1 MLSKNRIFALFLA
14 LILSLSL
21 CTAASAH
28 DVPDLDRTGKI
39 SVTMKEDGKTVPGGS
54 LTLYRVGEVV
64 ENDGDYA
71 FALVEELDNTGIVLN
86 DLQSASLAEK
96 LAEEVKDS
104 KLTGT
109 TQTID
114 GNGKA
119 VFEDLELGLYL
130 AVQNK
135 AASGYEKADPFLVT
149 LPMYDGEAY
158 QYEVDASPK
167 VQLEQA
173 KDSPDDDDDNDN
185 DTTGGKRDDRL
196 PQTGQLNWP
205 VPVLAMAGLF
215 LLTVGVALRRKG
227 QENAN
232 EE

>member
-28 DVPDLDRTGKI
+28 DVPDLDRTGEI

-96 LAEEVKDS
+96 LAKEVKDS
-104 KLTGT
+104 KLTGA

-119 VFEDLELGLYL
+119 VFEELELGLYL

-135 AASGYEKADPFLVT
+135 AASGYEKADPFLIT

-173 KDSPDDDDDNDN
+173 KDSPDDDDDDN

-215 LLTVGVALRRKG
+215 LLIVGVALRRKG

>member
-1 MLSKNRIFALFLA
+1 MLSKNRVFTLFLA

-21 CTAASAH
+21 CTAAYAH
-28 DVPDLDRTGKI
+28 DVPDLDRTGEI
-39 SVTMKEDGKTVPGGS
+39 SVTMKEDGKTVSGGS

-71 FALVEELDNTGIVLN
+71 FALTAELENAGIALD

-96 LAEEVKDS
+96 LAEEVEDS
-104 KLTGT
+104 KLEGT

-114 GNGKA
+114 KDGEA
-119 VFEDLELGLYL
+119 VFADLELGLYL

-135 AASGYEKADPFLVT
+135 AASGYEEADPFLIT
-149 LPMYDGEAY
+149 LPMYDGEVY
-158 QYEVDASPK
+158 QYQVDASPK

-173 KDSPDDDDDNDN
+173 EDIPDDEDEDDT
-185 DTTGGKRDDRL
+185 DTPDDKL
-196 PQTGQLNWP
+196 PQTGQLDWP

-215 LLTVGVALRRKG
+215 LLVVGVALRRKG
-227 QENAN
+227 QENRN

>member
-28 DVPDLDRTGKI
+28 DVPDLDRTGEI

-96 LAEEVKDS
+96 LAKEVKDS
-104 KLTGT
+104 KLTGA

-119 VFEDLELGLYL
+119 VFEELELGLYL

-135 AASGYEKADPFLVT
+135 AASGYEKADPFLIT

-173 KDSPDDDDDNDN
+173 KDSPDDDDNDN

-215 LLTVGVALRRKG
+215 LLIVGVALRRKG

>member
-28 DVPDLDRTGKI
+28 DVPDLDRTGEI

-71 FALVEELDNTGIVLN
+71 FALAEELDNTGIVLN

-96 LAEEVKDS
+96 LAKEVKDS
-104 KLTGT
+104 KLTGA

-119 VFEDLELGLYL
+119 VFEELELGLYL

-135 AASGYEKADPFLVT
+135 AASGYEKADPFLIT

-173 KDSPDDDDDNDN
+173 KDSPDDDDDDN

-215 LLTVGVALRRKG
+215 LLIVGVALRRKG

>member
-28 DVPDLDRTGKI
+28 DVPDLDRTGEI

-104 KLTGT
+104 KFTGA

-135 AASGYEKADPFLVT
+135 AASGYEKADPFLIT

-205 VPVLAMAGLF
+205 VPVLAMAGLV
-215 LLTVGVALRRKG
+215 LLILGVALRR
-227 QENAN
+227 
-232 EE
+232 